1 MTFKIKMLTAAA
13 VLSLPAAAG
22 AQLTGGAT
30 GAVQGQ
36 VNTPVQ
42 STVDSVT
49 PPVGQTVEQTADE
62 AQDAASEA
70 QQSANQAQDAANDA
84 AQSAQ
89 DAATSSTTAQA
100 QAGAQAGP
108 VTQATAADIQA
119 GASVRDQSGGM
130 VGTIESVSAEGA
142 VVSTGTVRAQVPIAS
157 FGKNGQGLVLAMTKA
172 QLEAAAGASS
182 PSTPS

>member
-1 MTFKIKMLTAAA
+1 
-13 VLSLPAAAG
+13 
-22 AQLTGGAT
+22 
-30 GAVQGQ
+30 
-36 VNTPVQ
+36 PVQ
-42 STVDSVT
+42 STADSLT
-49 PPVGQTVEQTADE
+49 PPVGQTVEQTADQARE
-62 AQDAASEA
+62 AASEA
-70 QQSANQAQDAANDA
+70 QDSADNA

-89 DAATSSTTAQA
+89 DAATSSATAQA

-119 GASVRDQSGGM
+119 GATGRDQSGGM

-172 QLEAAAGASS
+172 QLEAAAGAS